1 MRSMHHSVLCGVLL
15 SAIAATVSFE
25 ASAGL
30 AFGQGAAAEERAS
43 DVIRA
48 AQSPQSAQQQQPPP
62 EKKPETLKPTESR
75 TMGTGT
81 PSEARPNIEPRVRP
95 KPGAGGPDSE
105 DPGDRRSN
113 IRVDSTLVL
122 IPVSVMDP
130 MNRSVTGLEKEHFRV
145 FEDKIEQEVAQFSSE
160 DSPITV
166 GIVFDASGSMGA
178 KLQKSRQA
186 VSQFF
191 KTANPEDEF
200 FLIQFN
206 DRPQLVVPLT
216 SSTEEIQNQ
225 LTFTNAKG
233 RTALLDGVYM
243 AMKQM
248 RKARNPRKAILILSD
263 GGDNS
268 SRYTESEVRNAVR
281 EADVQIY
288 AIGIFEAMGARG
300 RTAEELSGPGL
311 LQELAE
317 QTGGRH
323 FPVENLNELPDV
335 AAKIGIELR
344 NHYVLGYTPK
354 NQERDGKYR
363 RVKVTLRQPPGLPP
377 LRPFFRLGYYAP
389 AQ

>member
-1 MRSMHHSVLCGVLL
+1 MGSSIRYRHWLWRAVAAGV
-15 SAIAATVSFE
+15 A
-25 ASAGL
+25 
-30 AFGQGAAAEERAS
+30 AFGLLAQQEKAGNEESAKSVVPGQSTEKEKDKKPPEPALKPSESRQYGTSDPS
-43 DVIRA
+43 DV
-48 AQSPQSAQQQQPPP
+48 
-62 EKKPETLKPTESR
+62 KPNL
-75 TMGTGT
+75 
-81 PSEARPNIEPRVRP
+81 EPRVRP
-95 KPGAGGPDSE
+95 RPGATGNE
-105 DPGDRRSN
+105 EEPGDRRSN

-145 FEDKIEQEVAQFSSE
+145 FEDKVEQEVAQFSSE

-166 GIVFDASGSMGA
+166 GVVFDASGSMGA

-186 VSQFF
+186 VAQFF

-216 SSTEEIQNQ
+216 SSTEEIQSQ

-288 AIGIFEAMGARG
+288 AIGIFEAMSGRG
-300 RTAEELSGPGL
+300 RTPEELSGPGL

-363 RVKVTLRQPPGLPP
+363 RVKVAIKQPPGLPP

-389 AQ
+389 TQ

>member
-1 MRSMHHSVLCGVLL
+1 VRKISRHGVYG
-15 SAIAATVSFE
+15 AILAAF
-25 ASAGL
+25 A
-30 AFGQGAAAEERAS
+30 AFGLLGNQDFGGSESATIKGA
-43 DVIRA
+43 
-48 AQSPQSAQQQQPPP
+48 QSAQSASAQTQSDK
-62 EKKPETLKPTESR
+62 EKDKDKDKKPEGLKPTESR
-75 TMGTGT
+75 TMGTVPPT
-81 PSEARPNIEPRVRP
+81 DARPNIEPRVRP
-95 KPGAGGPDSE
+95 KPGSGPDPE
-105 DPGDRRSN
+105 DPGERRSN

-145 FEDKIEQEVAQFSSE
+145 FEDKVEQDVLQFSSE

-166 GIVFDASGSMGA
+166 GVVFDASGSMGA

-186 VSQFF
+186 VAQFF

-243 AMKQM
+243 AMKTM

-281 EADVQIY
+281 EADVQVY
-288 AIGIFEAMGARG
+288 AIGIFEPMSGRG
-300 RTAEELSGPGL
+300 RSPEELSGPGL

-363 RVKVTLRQPPGLPP
+363 RVKVSLKQPPGLPP

>member
-1 MRSMHHSVLCGVLL
+1 MMRNIQVLALIFSLVPVG
-15 SAIAATVSFE
+15 A
-25 ASAGL
+25 L
-30 AFGQGAAAEERAS
+30 AQNTQTAW
-43 DVIRA
+43 
-48 AQSPQSAQQQQPPP
+48 QPPAQQADKDKDKDKDRDK
-62 EKKPETLKPTESR
+62 EKKAEALKPSESR
-75 TMGTGT
+75 TMGSPGGAVD
-81 PSEARPNIEPRVRP
+81 ARPNLEPRVKPR
-95 KPGAGGPDSE
+95 PGATQDPDE
-105 DPGDRRSN
+105 PGERRSN
-113 IRVDSTLVL
+113 IRVDSTMVL

-130 MNRSVTGLEKEHFRV
+130 MNRSVTGLEKEHFKLV
-145 FEDKIEQEVAQFSSE
+145 EDKIEQEISQFSSE

-166 GIVFDASGSMGA
+166 GVVFDASGSMGA
-178 KLQKSRQA
+178 KLQKARQA
-186 VSQFF
+186 VAQFF

-216 SSTEEIQNQ
+216 SSTEEVQNQ

-263 GGDNS
+263 GGDNA

-288 AIGIFEAMGARG
+288 AIGIFEPMGGRG
-300 RTAEELSGPGL
+300 RSSEELSGPGL

-344 NHYVLGYTPK
+344 NHYVLGYVPK
-354 NQERDGKYR
+354 NIDRDGKYR
-363 RVKVTLRQPPGLPP
+363 RVKVAIKQPPGLPP

-389 AQ
+389 NQ